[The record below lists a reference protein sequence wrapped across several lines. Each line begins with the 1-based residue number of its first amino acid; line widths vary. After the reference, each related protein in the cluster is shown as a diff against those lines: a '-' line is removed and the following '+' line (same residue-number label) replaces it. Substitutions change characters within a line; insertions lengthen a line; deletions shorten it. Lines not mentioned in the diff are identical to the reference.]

1 MATDLAA
8 QERIK
13 ASYVEIGHL
22 SKHVQQMV
30 HGALDAFARMDAE
43 AALAVA
49 REDASVDREYE
60 ALLRQCMTYMME
72 DPRTI
77 RHVMDLIWSV
87 RALERI
93 GDHARNIAEYVIYF
107 VKGKDV
113 RHISLEEMERE
124 VKEQA
129 R

>member
-1 MATDLAA
+1 MLNGC
-8 QERIK
+8 E
-13 ASYVEIGHL
+13 ASRC
-22 SKHVQQMV
+22 S
-30 HGALDAFARMDAE
+30 
-43 AALAVA
+43 
-49 REDASVDREYE
+49 
-60 ALLRQCMTYMME
+60 
-72 DPRTI
+72 TI

-124 VKEQA
+124 VKEEI
-129 R
+129 RS

>member
-1 MATDLAA
+1 
-8 QERIK
+8 
-13 ASYVEIGHL
+13 
-22 SKHVQQMV
+22 
-30 HGALDAFARMDAE
+30 
-43 AALAVA
+43 
-49 REDASVDREYE
+49 
-60 ALLRQCMTYMME
+60 MME

-77 RHVMDLIWSV
+77 RHVMDLVWSV

-113 RHISLEEMERE
+113 RHISVEEMEKE
-124 VKEQA
+124 VQ

>member
-1 MATDLAA
+1 
-8 QERIK
+8 
-13 ASYVEIGHL
+13 
-22 SKHVQQMV
+22 
-30 HGALDAFARMDAE
+30 MDAE

-49 REDASVDREYE
+49 QEDAKVDKEYE
-60 ALLRQCMTYMME
+60 SIMRQLMTYMME

-77 RHVMDLIWSV
+77 TRVLDVMWAA

-93 GDHARNIAEYVIYF
+93 GDHAGNICEYVIYL

-113 RHISLEEMERE
+113 RHVTLEQMEEE
-124 VKEQA
+124 VRAE

>member
-1 MATDLAA
+1 
-8 QERIK
+8 
-13 ASYVEIGHL
+13 
-22 SKHVQQMV
+22 
-30 HGALDAFARMDAE
+30 
-43 AALAVA
+43 
-49 REDASVDREYE
+49 
-60 ALLRQCMTYMME
+60 ME

-113 RHISLEEMERE
+113 RHISLEEMEKE
-124 VKEQA
+124 VKQ
-129 R
+129 

>member
-1 MATDLAA
+1 
-8 QERIK
+8 
-13 ASYVEIGHL
+13 
-22 SKHVQQMV
+22 
-30 HGALDAFARMDAE
+30 MDAE

-49 REDASVDREYE
+49 REDAAVDREYE
-60 ALLRQCMTYMME
+60 ALLRQCITYMME

-77 RHVMDLIWSV
+77 RNVMDLVWSV

-113 RHISLEEMERE
+113 RHISLEQMEKE
-124 VKEQA
+124 VKQ
-129 R
+129 